1 MFKKVLVVDD
11 VDVINIGTMSML
23 QSLDISH
30 IDHATY
36 CDDAYL
42 KLKKAERE
50 DKSYDLLISDLSFI
64 PDHRKTNINSGQELL
79 KKVCKELPD
88 IKTIAFTVEDD
99 LHTIK
104 SLWSSG
110 LVDGYVCKGRNG
122 SKDLLKAI
130 SACAAKKRFVSD
142 QLELILKKSNTVVIS
157 DYDEHLL
164 KLLASGKTQDQ
175 IQEEFV
181 RDKIYPSS
189 KSAIE
194 KRLKD
199 LRVKFDAQTTIH
211 LVAVLREFGLI

>member
-23 QSLDISH
+23 TSLEIAH
-30 IDHATY
+30 IDHAIY

-42 KLKKAERE
+42 KLKSAVRE
-50 DKSYDLLISDLSFI
+50 NNPYDLLISDLSFI
-64 PDHRKTNINSGQELL
+64 PDHRKTTIDSGKELL
-79 KKVCKELPD
+79 KKVGQELPD

-99 LHTIK
+99 LQTIN

-122 SKDLLKAI
+122 SKDLLDAI
-130 SACAAKKRFVSD
+130 NACFTNERFVSD
-142 QLELILKKSNTVVIS
+142 HLELILKKPNTVVLS
-157 DYDEHLL
+157 PYDERLL
-164 KLLASGKTQDQ
+164 TLLANGKTQDQ
-175 IQEEFV
+175 IREELI
-181 RDKIYPSS
+181 RDNISPSS

-199 LRVKFDAQTTIH
+199 LRINFNAQTTIH
-211 LVAVLREFGLI
+211 LVTILKEFGLI